1 MLYRE
6 MPEDFNSSM
15 EAVGCFMG
23 YGGEILLLQR
33 QENRS
38 RGNLW
43 GFPSGEID
51 DEDGSPLLAM
61 IRETREETGFET
73 SPKMFGILPTVY
85 IRYPEKDFVY
95 HMFSLAL
102 NEKINVIL
110 SEEHK
115 DYRWVSPRE
124 ALSFPLRPDTDS
136 CIELVYGI

>member
-1 MLYRE
+1 MLYKER
-6 MPEDFNSSM
+6 PKDFDPFI

-23 YGGEILLLQR
+23 CGGEILLLQR
-33 QENRS
+33 QEGRS

-43 GFPSGEID
+43 GFPSGGVELKD
-51 DEDGSPLLAM
+51 NSPLLAM
-61 IRETREETGFET
+61 IREIREETGLEA
-73 SPKMFGILPTVY
+73 SPEMFKILSIVY

-102 NEKINVIL
+102 NEKINVRL

-115 DYRWVSPRE
+115 DYRWVSPRK

-136 CIELVYGI
+136 CIKLVYGI